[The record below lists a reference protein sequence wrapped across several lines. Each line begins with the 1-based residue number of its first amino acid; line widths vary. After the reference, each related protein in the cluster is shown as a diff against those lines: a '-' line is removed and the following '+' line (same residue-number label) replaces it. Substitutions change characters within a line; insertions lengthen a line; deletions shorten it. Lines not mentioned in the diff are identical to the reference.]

1 MNKAQMVWLQR
12 VERARDAR
20 KRAVQD
26 GKPAL
31 VIARAMRLEVTTLLD
46 AIKSIEFETEEVGS

>member
-1 MNKAQMVWLQR
+1 MTRSQMVWLQR

-31 VIARAMRLEVTTLLD
+31 AIAKAMRLEVTTLLD
-46 AIKSIEFETEEVGS
+46 AIKSIEFDTEEVAS

>member
-1 MNKAQMVWLQR
+1 MQWLQR

-31 VIARAMRLEVTTLLD
+31 VVAKAMRLEVTTLLD
-46 AIKSIEFETEEVGS
+46 AIKSIEFDTEEVAS

>member
-1 MNKAQMVWLQR
+1 MVWMQR

-31 VIARAMRLEVTTLLD
+31 AVAKAMRLEVTTLLD
-46 AIKSIEFETEEVGS
+46 AIKAIEFEVVE